1 MANIEPRRPEQFRPE
16 DDPAND
22 FHVNELAADMAGS
35 LSPFGTDAE
44 FPLPLD
50 KITYRHPSPS
60 DRPNLAPA
68 NLAAATRK
76 SKRPRR

>member
-1 MANIEPRRPEQFRPE
+1 MANIEPRQPEQYRPA
-16 DDPAND
+16 DDHADD
-22 FHVNELAADMAGS
+22 FHVNELAADVAGS
-35 LSPFGTDAE
+35 LSPFGTDVE

-68 NLAAATRK
+68 NVAAALGKRK
-76 SKRPRR
+76 GRRR

>member
-1 MANIEPRRPEQFRPE
+1 MANIEPRQPEQFRPE

-35 LSPFGTDAE
+35 LSPFGPDVE
-44 FPLPLD
+44 LPLPLD
-50 KITYRHPSPS
+50 RITYRHPSPS

-68 NLAAATRK
+68 VEAAAFRK
-76 SKRPRR
+76 RKGRRR

>member
-1 MANIEPRRPEQFRPE
+1 MASIEPRQPEQYRPE

-35 LSPFGTDAE
+35 LSPFGTDVE

-68 NLAAATRK
+68 NVAAAGRK
-76 SKRPRR
+76 VRGRRR